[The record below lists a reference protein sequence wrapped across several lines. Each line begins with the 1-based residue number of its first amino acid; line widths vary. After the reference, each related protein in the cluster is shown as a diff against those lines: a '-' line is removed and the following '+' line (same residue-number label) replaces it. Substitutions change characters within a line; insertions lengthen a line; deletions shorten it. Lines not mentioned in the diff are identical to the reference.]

1 MTRKYNPGR
10 VAGLLYLLL
19 GFSVIRAKYIPAVL
33 FVQGD
38 AAATAHNI
46 AAHELLFR
54 FGIVCDLLAGLSCI
68 VVALAL
74 YRLFKGVNQSLAVL
88 MVILGGLLPAAL
100 DSFNVVNDIAAL
112 LAVRA
117 DFLSPF
123 ETAQRNALAL
133 LFLRV
138 HDYGF
143 LTNEVFAGL
152 WLLPFGVLVFRSGF
166 IPRALGVYLVT
177 NGLAYVTISFTGF
190 LWPQYVDRITSKC
203 WPALLGEGAIMLWL
217 MIKGAQPPP
226 VEAAEQTLRL
236 ALPALRDS

>member
-133 LFLRV
+133 LF
-138 HDYGF
+138 
-143 LTNEVFAGL
+143 
-152 WLLPFGVLVFRSGF
+152 
-166 IPRALGVYLVT
+166 
-177 NGLAYVTISFTGF
+177 
-190 LWPQYVDRITSKC
+190 
-203 WPALLGEGAIMLWL
+203 
-217 MIKGAQPPP
+217 
-226 VEAAEQTLRL
+226 
-236 ALPALRDS
+236 